1 MKFFPYLIFCFFLF
15 LHQSFI
21 FTQVAKG
28 QSWSEVEVQ
37 SFSEAL
43 KTAGVSDESISLLM
57 RVISY
62 PQIQKVTSF
71 FQDLEV
77 GDQPSENTAAD
88 TFFDYVLNNQ
98 DIDIEV
104 IMGNDWVDSIIEGTQ
119 NWTAFEAER
128 FIAFL
133 ESEEIEL
140 HSILVILKATDYL
153 HALKTGPITFI
164 LEEEI
169 ALAPEEAVQT
179 HQRTEAVASQ
189 AETAS
194 DVFISFA
201 RQQFRKELEEKGKFL
216 EEEAFENAFRKRM
229 GKKGEWETKIAEA
242 TTSTSQMDDQRC

>member
-1 MKFFPYLIFCFFLF
+1 
-15 LHQSFI
+15 
-21 FTQVAKG
+21 
-28 QSWSEVEVQ
+28 
-37 SFSEAL
+37 
-43 KTAGVSDESISLLM
+43 
-57 RVISY
+57 
-62 PQIQKVTSF
+62 
-71 FQDLEV
+71 
-77 GDQPSENTAAD
+77 
-88 TFFDYVLNNQ
+88 
-98 DIDIEV
+98 
-104 IMGNDWVDSIIEGTQ
+104 MGNDWVDSIIEGTQ

-242 TTSTSQMDDQRC
+242 TTSTSKWTIRDAENF